1 MSLVEKN
8 IIDYI
13 NEVDSLLPAPGG
25 GSVAALVGA
34 LGVALG
40 KMLGHFSIKKK
51 KYNEASQKEK
61 DKFIVSIE
69 KLELCKDVLIRGIDD
84 DALSYDSISKAYKA
98 KDEKAIEQS
107 LITANFISCEM
118 VDAAILALKNLER
131 LIPLGNKNLYSDLIS
146 GAILLNSCV
155 EMISLNVFANA
166 INIKDETIKNENID
180 KMNKSLQK
188 SKSLKN
194 KIIKQINN

>member
-51 KYNEASQKEK
+51 IKIK
-61 DKFIVSIE
+61 II
-69 KLELCKDVLIRGIDD
+69 LILKMHII
-84 DALSYDSISKAYKA
+84 LISK
-98 KDEKAIEQS
+98 
-107 LITANFISCEM
+107 M
-118 VDAAILALKNLER
+118 MGV
-131 LIPLGNKNLYSDLIS
+131 
-146 GAILLNSCV
+146 
-155 EMISLNVFANA
+155 
-166 INIKDETIKNENID
+166 
-180 KMNKSLQK
+180 
-188 SKSLKN
+188 
-194 KIIKQINN
+194 